1 MGALAKSITLFLL
14 NWLDAQLTLFWVHS
28 NVATEGNGLM
38 AQLLQVGDAP
48 FLLAKLAIGGF
59 AAYVLYRCSHLTMA
73 QRGMRLVLTI
83 YAALMFVHLATG
95 LSALGYSQ
103 PLAMV
108 TFVSHLPQTFVSL
121 FS

>member
-14 NWLDAQLTLFWVHS
+14 NWLDAQLTLFWVHT

-38 AQLLQVGDAP
+38 AQLLQAGDAP
-48 FLLAKLAIGGF
+48 FLLTKLAIGGF
-59 AAYVLYRCSHLTMA
+59 GAYVLYRCSHLKVA
-73 QRGMRLVLTI
+73 RGGMRLVLTI

-108 TFVSHLPQTFVSL
+108 TFVSKLPYTVVSL